1 MNNQSRNLVEEQARV
16 GQTLQV
22 IGFTGEEPASHA
34 SQIESSFTLAKVL
47 QQIVFEGMSPE
58 DAVAWGE
65 QQYLD
70 FISH

>member
-1 MNNQSRNLVEEQARV
+1 V

-22 IGFTGEEPASHA
+22 IGFTGPEPAPHA

-47 QQIVFEGMSPE
+47 QKIVIEGLSPE

-70 FISH
+70 IISQ